1 MEAITNTL
9 GLNWQGLLWHL
20 INFAVLLFLLRLVLF
35 KPVVGMLDAR
45 AQRVRDS
52 MAQADA
58 ASRAAEQA
66 EADRQ
71 ALLAE
76 TRREAEHIRARADE
90 QAKRILSDAEARAHE
105 RQQMAE
111 QQAEVTARQIED
123 RVMGQVRAQLADL
136 VVTAVDRVTRGA
148 LDSNVQRGLVQQF
161 LATDGAAG
169 GGALRPE
176 LTDLSDLTQLTL

>member
-1 MEAITNTL
+1 MEAIAGTL
-9 GLNWQGLLWHL
+9 GLNVPGLLWHAV
-20 INFAVLLFLLRLVLF
+20 NFIVLLVLLRLFLF

-52 MAQADA
+52 MEQAEQA
-58 ASRAAEQA
+58 RRAAEQA

-76 TRREAEHIRARADE
+76 TRREAEQIRARADE
-90 QAKRILSDAEARAHE
+90 QAKRILADADARAKE

-111 QQAEVTARQIED
+111 QQAEATARQIEE
-123 RVMGQVRAQLADL
+123 RVMAQVRAQLADL

-148 LDSNVQRGLVQQF
+148 LDANAQRGLVQQF
-161 LATDGAAG
+161 LTTSGDRA
-169 GGALRPE
+169 R
-176 LTDLSDLTQLTL
+176 